1 MSPPPERDPHGW
13 LLTRVPAD
21 QTVASWPAHSVG
33 AIARRCGRCRQV
45 GHVRTHCPHTSQEAT
60 RLAAEHVQGQRAA
73 RRDQVQAVR
82 DELFER
88 SLELERERQRAE
100 SAEREWRR
108 IERGVW
114 DFVHRESNGPSRLAA
129 TVQEIVFENGDKIP
143 DGIYKQLMDALMI
156 RD

>member
-1 MSPPPERDPHGW
+1 MSPPPEHDLAAPW
-13 LLTRVPAD
+13 ATPA
-21 QTVASWPAHSVG
+21 VG
-33 AIARRCGRCRQV
+33 APRGHRCGLCRQL
-45 GHVRTHCPHTSQEAT
+45 GHNRNTCPHTAQGARS
-60 RLAAEHVQGQRAA
+60 LAAEYVQDQRAA

-88 SLELERERQRAE
+88 SLELERERHRAD

-108 IERGVW
+108 LQIGVYEFLERR
-114 DFVHRESNGPSRLAA
+114 DSNGPSRLAA

>member
-1 MSPPPERDPHGW
+1 M
-13 LLTRVPAD
+13 
-21 QTVASWPAHSVG
+21 
-33 AIARRCGRCRQV
+33 
-45 GHVRTHCPHTSQEAT
+45 
-60 RLAAEHVQGQRAA
+60 
-73 RRDQVQAVR
+73 QAVR

-88 SLELERERQRAE
+88 SVELERERHRAD

-108 IERGVW
+108 LQIGVW

-156 RD
+156 KD

>member
-21 QTVASWPAHSVG
+21 QTVGGGEPMHP
-33 AIARRCGRCRQV
+33 RRCGMCRQL
-45 GHVRTHCPHTSQEAT
+45 GHNRSTCPHTAQVARS
-60 RLAAEHVQGQRAA
+60 LAAEYVQGQRAA

-114 DFVHRESNGPSRLAA
+114 DFVHRERNGPSRLAA
-129 TVQEIVFENGDKIP
+129 TVQEIVFENSDKIP

-156 RD
+156 KD